1 MERRRGEQTMAG
13 ILVTHCVGDEALA
26 EDLRS
31 KLVDVAVPE
40 PLEFVS
46 LTSAV
51 SDRPLKTEMVA
62 AAALVVL
69 LSRFAARDSRVM
81 TETGLAVS
89 LGKPVIAVIVD
100 ETPPE
105 ALDFIEA
112 QVWIPAAAVK
122 THAELAR
129 EIYTVA
135 RELLPESGTPQ

>member
-1 MERRRGEQTMAG
+1 MGG
-13 ILVTHCVGDEALA
+13 ILITHCVGDRALA

-31 KLVDVAVPE
+31 NLAAVAVPD
-40 PLEFVS
+40 PAEFVS
-46 LTSAV
+46 LTSV
-51 SDRPLKTEMVA
+51 ISENPLMSGMA
-62 AAALVVL
+62 AAGALVVL
-69 LSRFAARDSRVM
+69 LSGYAKRDSRVM

-122 THAELAR
+122 TSAELAR
-129 EIYTVA
+129 EIRDVA
-135 RELLPESGTPQ
+135 RRLLPDTESPFP